1 MKNCMS
7 DIDIRYPNHLGLT
20 QACAT
25 VEEIARK
32 LSERFGVD
40 YQWVDDA
47 LSFERSGVQ
56 GRIALDAKDVHV
68 AAKLGFLL
76 AAMKGPIEAE
86 IRRVLAEKLGP
97 AE

>member
-20 QACAT
+20 QARAT

-32 LSERFGVD
+32 LSEKFGVESR
-40 YQWVDDA
+40 WVGDA
-47 LSFERSGVQ
+47 LDFERSGVR
-56 GRIALDAKDVHV
+56 GRIALDADYVHV
-68 AAKLGFLL
+68 TARLGFLL

-86 IRRVLAEKLGP
+86 IRRVLADKLGP
-97 AE
+97 AD

>member
-1 MKNCMS
+1 MS
-7 DIDIRYPNHLGLT
+7 DIDIRYPNRLGLE
-20 QACAT
+20 QARAT
-25 VEEIARK
+25 VEQIAHK

-56 GRIALDAKDVHV
+56 GRIALDDKDVHIT
-68 AAKLGFLL
+68 ANLGFLFS
-76 AAMKGPIEAE
+76 AMKTPIEAE

-97 AE
+97 AD